1 MKDSQFIFIVELE
14 TITGYAVIGNESTFF
29 LKKKQNTFLCIKEQ
43 LRNMLIVFFIHL

>member
-29 LKKKQNTFLCIKEQ
+29 LKKNNIHFYV
-43 LRNMLIVFFIHL
+43 LRNN